1 MVELIVIS
9 IMVAGA
15 MWHGTDKYK
24 DGYKNGYRQ
33 AKVDWLEDGRF
44 DPLHKIGKY

>member
-1 MVELIVIS
+1 MLDIILIG

-15 MWHGTDKYK
+15 MWHGHDKYK
-24 DGYKNGYRQ
+24 AGYRNGYNQ
-33 AKVDWLEDGRF
+33 AKIDWMEDGRF